1 MASEIAFCW
10 FPAQG
15 SAVDSDPGVASAGAS
30 ASTTARFVLCPLVW
44 GPGGNKF

>member
-10 FPAQG
+10 VPAQG

-30 ASTTARFVLCPLVW
+30 ASTTAPLCAVAFGL
-44 GPGGNKF
+44 GPRWK